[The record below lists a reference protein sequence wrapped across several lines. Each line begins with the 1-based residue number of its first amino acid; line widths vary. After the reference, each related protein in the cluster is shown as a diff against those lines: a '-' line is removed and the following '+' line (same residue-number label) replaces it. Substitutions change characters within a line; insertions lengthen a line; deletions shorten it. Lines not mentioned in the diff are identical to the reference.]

1 MDQISQARDSLQ
13 KKRKQKKESKAKY
26 IQNLPKIPSFYS
38 KEEVD
43 QLRSRISN
51 LENHIIF
58 LNKLISKYADFFNDY
73 FDKEN
78 KSNNILKDLYKLYFD
93 KDSGF
98 FSIDIFQMCCDI
110 YKSSAESYNIL
121 KKYIQFLPSKI
132 EIEKF
137 LNENTPNIPENIT
150 NVQKIP
156 KIIVEYKKENK
167 ILSTQKIFCCL
178 AVDALFFKPDVQI
191 DSNGIV
197 SGMNKEYELGKKTFS
212 LFSRDVK
219 YLILSSEYFD

>member
-1 MDQISQARDSLQ
+1 
-13 KKRKQKKESKAKY
+13 
-26 IQNLPKIPSFYS
+26 
-38 KEEVD
+38 
-43 QLRSRISN
+43 
-51 LENHIIF
+51 
-58 LNKLISKYADFFNDY
+58 
-73 FDKEN
+73 
-78 KSNNILKDLYKLYFD
+78 
-93 KDSGF
+93 
-98 FSIDIFQMCCDI
+98 MCCDI

-121 KKYIQFLPSKI
+121 KKYIQFFPLKI

-167 ILSTQKIFCCL
+167 ILSKQNFCCK

-197 SGMNKEYELGKKTFS
+197 SGMNKEYELGKKAFS

-219 YLILSSEYFD
+219 SFTNFIQKNWRSIIKSGFVIQLNPFLKIYKPIVLLIIPKPRGKADSEIVNILFEIKNVLHRYRVEVVSFSFDGD